1 MEKDILTF
9 IEVDK
14 NVLANLKNI
23 ARLECEIVEAQYI
36 LSVKVYVEIIDKV
49 FEYTLAQ
56 YFFFYPQNPLR
67 ILAETNQS
75 EKIKKF
81 CTSFLQRIVTFQK
94 RFVSQDDIDE
104 LFLEMLEELG
114 AREFYTQI
122 YNRI

>member
-23 ARLECEIVEAQYI
+23 ARFECEVNESQY
-36 LSVKVYVEIIDKV
+36 LLTVKVNVEVVDRAY
-49 FEYTLAQ
+49 EYTLAQ

-75 EKIKKF
+75 EKIKQF

-104 LFLEMLEELG
+104 LFLEMLEELSS
-114 AREFYTQI
+114 REFYTQV
-122 YNRI
+122 YNRV